1 MELITPQR
9 VSCSERARA
18 VTRVQQVSQKTA
30 ADVSRLEIRRASYGS
45 CARRR
50 TTIEWAES
58 HNFPPFSQ
66 AKMEDTRFV
75 DLKVKVGFP
84 YLYCHQGD
92 CEHLVIITDIRSKP
106 VLCLQSVPTH
116 ASELVFCLI
125 VSRLKYSI

>member
-1 MELITPQR
+1 M
-9 VSCSERARA
+9 SFSHH
-18 VTRVQQVSQKTA
+18 
-30 ADVSRLEIRRASYGS
+30 
-45 CARRR
+45 R

-92 CEHLVIITDIRSKP
+92 CEHLVIITDIRLKQ
-106 VLCLQSVPTH
+106 VFLQQIISSH
-116 ASELVFCLI
+116 ASALQL
-125 VSRLKYSI
+125 SL

>member
-1 MELITPQR
+1 MGKTQSATLKFDTQPHKNAQTVRR
-9 VSCSERARA
+9 VW
-18 VTRVQQVSQKTA
+18 KN
-30 ADVSRLEIRRASYGS
+30 RASDIS
-45 CARRR
+45 CVCSRHR

-92 CEHLVIITDIRSKP
+92 CEHLVIITDIRLVLVLLHGLSSRARSCFITYVWLHCEQIVNRNSK
-106 VLCLQSVPTH
+106 SN
-116 ASELVFCLI
+116 
-125 VSRLKYSI
+125 

>member
-1 MELITPQR
+1 MLAGSYVR
-9 VSCSERARA
+9 CVCS
-18 VTRVQQVSQKTA
+18 
-30 ADVSRLEIRRASYGS
+30 
-45 CARRR
+45 RRR

-92 CEHLVIITDIRSKP
+92 CEHLVIITDIRSTH
-106 VLCLQSVPTH
+106 VLLQVFLLENLLLPHSEQTEKLDLIIYAAVPNP
-116 ASELVFCLI
+116 
-125 VSRLKYSI
+125 